1 MMNYGELIEKAIEIL
16 KDDADLFCELVDE
29 LDSYMGLADGFRVFG
44 MYELNDLYYG
54 RPATDLL
61 NDIDGNHFD
70 LSDEYFVDTIY
81 GLRSIED
88 KYTEYHDNIDE
99 GELLDN
105 VIEYYGRISI
115 NDSDF
120 EALINDIIEAGR

>member
-1 MMNYGELIEKAIEIL
+1 MMNYDELIKAAIAMLE
-16 KDDADLFCELVDE
+16 DDADLFCELVDE

-61 NDIDGNHFD
+61 NDIDGNHFN

-81 GLRSIED
+81 GLRSTDD
-88 KYTEYHDNIDE
+88 KYTEYRDNIDE
-99 GELLDN
+99 GELQDN
-105 VIEYYGRISI
+105 VIVTS
-115 NDSDF
+115 SKP
-120 EALINDIIEAGR
+120 L

>member
-1 MMNYGELIEKAIEIL
+1 MMNYDELIKAAIAMLE
-16 KDDADLFCELVDE
+16 DDADLFCELVDE

-61 NDIDGNHFD
+61 NDIDGNHFN

-81 GLRSIED
+81 GLRSTDD
-88 KYTEYHDNIDE
+88 KYTEYRDNIDE

-105 VIEYYGRISI
+105 VIEYYGRINI
-115 NDSDF
+115 DDSDF
-120 EALINDIIEAGR
+120 EALIEEIIEAGR